1 MKTIICG
8 AGNVGLSIALYLE
21 LKGHDVTIIDQS
33 EDLVKN
39 VSDRHDIRAICGF
52 ASDPAILGSAG
63 AKDAEL
69 LIAVTY
75 SDEVNIVACEVS
87 HALFG
92 IPTKI
97 ARIRNRSYLNK
108 KYNKFRS

>member
-63 AKDAEL
+63 AKDADDR
-69 LIAVTY
+69 ARQAR
-75 SDEVNIVACEVS
+75 VAGGFR
-87 HALFG
+87 AA
-92 IPTKI
+92 
-97 ARIRNRSYLNK
+97 AR
-108 KYNKFRS
+108 